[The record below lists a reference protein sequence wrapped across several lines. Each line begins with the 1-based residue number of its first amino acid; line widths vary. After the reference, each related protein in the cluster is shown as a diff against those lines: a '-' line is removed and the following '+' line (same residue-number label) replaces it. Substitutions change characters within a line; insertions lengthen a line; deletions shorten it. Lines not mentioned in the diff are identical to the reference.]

1 MICIFGASGNT
12 GAAAAAHLLKAGK
25 SGKSG
30 KSGLKVRVVGRKREK
45 LAALVQAGAEG
56 CVGDIEN
63 AAFVREALAGA
74 EAAYVLIPPNFATDD
89 FRAYQARVVDALVGG
104 IEAAGVRHVAL
115 LSSLGAQHAAGTG
128 PIVGLHNFEER
139 LKKIAGLNVL
149 FVRAGMFMEN
159 AFMGMASIKAQ
170 GVYTG
175 AMPAET
181 AIPFI
186 AAADI
191 GVYAGG
197 RLERLDFAGASAV
210 HLIGPRPVSQTE
222 LVTALGQAIGKP
234 VRYLQ
239 VSLAE
244 VEQGM
249 KQAGLKPTLVS
260 LYVEM
265 LQGAGKGLL
274 MPEDGGLVV
283 PTPTTFETFA
293 KQAFAPAYGA

>member
-1 MICIFGASGNT
+1 MICVFGASGNT
-12 GAAAAAHLLKAGK
+12 GTAAAAHLLA
-25 SGKSG
+25 SGK
-30 KSGLKVRVVGRKREK
+30 KVRVVGRKREK
-45 LAALVQAGAEG
+45 LSALAKAGAES
-56 CVGDIEN
+56 CIGDIED
-63 AAFVREALAGA
+63 AGFVREALTGA
-74 EAAYVLIPPNFATDD
+74 QAAYVLIPPNMATDD
-89 FRAYQARVVDALVGG
+89 FRAYQARVIGTLIGG
-104 IEAAGVRHVAL
+104 IEATGTRHVAL
-115 LSSLGAQHAAGTG
+115 LSSLGAQHTAGTG

-139 LKKIAGLNVL
+139 LKKISGLNVL

-159 AFMGMASIKAQ
+159 VFMGMGSIKAQ
-170 GVYTG
+170 GVYAG

-191 GVYAGG
+191 GVYAGS
-197 RLERLDFAGASAV
+197 RLERLDFSGASAV
-210 HLIGPRPVSQTE
+210 HLIGPKSVSQTD

-234 VRYLQ
+234 VRYAQ
-239 VSLAE
+239 VTLAE

-274 MPEDGGLVV
+274 LPEDGGLVV
-283 PTPTTFETFA
+283 PTPTTFGTFA
-293 KQAFAPAYGA
+293 KQVFAPAYGA

>member
-1 MICIFGASGNT
+1 MICVFGASGNT

-25 SGKSG
+25 
-30 KSGLKVRVVGRKREK
+30 KVRVIGRKREK
-45 LAALVQAGAEG
+45 LAALAKAGAES
-56 CVGDIEN
+56 CVGDIED
-63 AAFVREALAGA
+63 AGFVREAMSGA
-74 EAAYVLIPPNFATDD
+74 EGAYVLIPPNMATDD
-89 FRAYQARVVDALVGG
+89 FRAYQARVIDTLVGG

-139 LKKIAGLNVL
+139 LKKLGGLNVL

-159 AFMGMASIKAQ
+159 VLMGMASIKAQ

-197 RLERLDFAGASAV
+197 RLERLDFNGTSAV
-210 HLIGPRPVSQTE
+210 HLIGPKSISQTE
-222 LVTALGQAIGKP
+222 LVTSLAKAIGKP
-234 VRYLQ
+234 VRYMQ
-239 VSLAE
+239 VSLSD

-249 KQAGLKPTLVS
+249 KQAGLKATLVS

-265 LQGAGKGLL
+265 FQGAGKRLL
-274 MPEDGGLVV
+274 MPEGGGLVV
-283 PTPTTFETFA
+283 STPTTFETFA
-293 KQAFAPAYGA
+293 KQVFAPAYGA

>member
-1 MICIFGASGNT
+1 MICVFGASGNT

-25 SGKSG
+25 
-30 KSGLKVRVVGRKREK
+30 KVRVVGRQREK
-45 LAALVQAGAEG
+45 LSALAQAGAES

-63 AAFVREALAGA
+63 AGFVREALTGA
-74 EAAYVLIPPNFATDD
+74 QAAYVLIPPNMATDN
-89 FRAYQARVVDALVGG
+89 FRAYQARVVDAVAGG
-104 IEAAGVRHVAL
+104 IEAAGTRHVAL

-139 LKKIAGLNVL
+139 LKKLSGLNVL

-159 AFMGMASIKAQ
+159 VFMGMASIKAQ

-191 GVYAGG
+191 GIYAGG
-197 RLERLDFAGASAV
+197 RLERLDFTGTSAV
-210 HLIGPRPVSQTE
+210 HLIGPKSVSQTE
-222 LVTALGQAIGKP
+222 LVTALGQAVGKP

-239 VSLAE
+239 VTLAE

-274 MPEDGGLVV
+274 LPEDGGLVV
-283 PTPTTFETFA
+283 PTPTTFGTFA
-293 KQAFAPAYGA
+293 KQVFAPAYGA